1 MRYLLTVMGN
11 ADYEAGKPA
20 SPALYAAMGEYM
32 GEGLKSGTLISAGG
46 LKPSSAG
53 ARLNARDGNIAVLD
67 GPFSESKEVVG
78 GYAFIEV
85 PSKAAAIEMAKSF
98 IEAHF
103 KAGVHDVDVEI
114 REVAGG
120 PGAGT

>member
-1 MRYLLTVMGN
+1 MRYLLTVIGDRN
-11 ADYEAGKPA
+11 YEAGKPP
-20 SPALYAAMGEYM
+20 SPALYAGMNEFMAEAARTGA
-32 GEGLKSGTLISAGG
+32 LVSAGG

-53 ARLNARDGNIAVLD
+53 ARLNARDGRIAVMD
-67 GPFSESKEVVG
+67 GPFAEAKEVIG

-85 PSKAAAIEMAKSF
+85 ASKADAIAVATKF
-98 IEAHF
+98 IDVHIA
-103 KAGVHDVDVEI
+103 AGVRDVDVEI

>member
-20 SPALYAAMGEYM
+20 PSALYAAMDDFMSGYI
-32 GEGLKSGTLISAGG
+32 KSGVLKSAGG

-53 ARLNARDGNIAVLD
+53 IKLKARGGDIAVID
-67 GPFSESKEVVG
+67 GPFTEAKEIIG
-78 GYAFIEV
+78 GYAFIEA
-85 PSKAAAIEMAKSF
+85 PSQAEALRIAKEF
-98 IEAHF
+98 VEVHF
-103 KAGVHDVDVEI
+103 KAGVMDVDVEV

-120 PGAGT
+120 PDMD